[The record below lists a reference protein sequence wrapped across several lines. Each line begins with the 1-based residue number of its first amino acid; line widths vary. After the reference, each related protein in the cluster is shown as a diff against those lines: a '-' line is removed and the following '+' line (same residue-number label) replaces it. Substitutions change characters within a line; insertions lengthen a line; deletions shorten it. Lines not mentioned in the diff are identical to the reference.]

1 MDTDYGVP
9 GEVDRIQARV
19 SKMMDTGAGL
29 EEVETWRNT
38 FPVSDDALGQPG
50 LYELPATFG
59 VLPGES
65 DVNEAIVI
73 ELQALGSG
81 TDQTL
86 VSRRVTTGFV
96 AGETRLIRMALYRA
110 CAEMV
115 CPERETCGCPGA
127 AACAEPS
134 CVSAIVNPEE
144 LEPVSNPGVLPEDA
158 GIPIPDA
165 GVPDGSVPDGGVIS
179 CEPPLTLCGM
189 NCVNPQGDPRYCG
202 DCETA
207 CPRGYVCE
215 AGSCIDPGDCR
226 MNGAGCSGF
235 TYCDEDTGDCLPGC
249 VEAQQCNGAHE
260 VCDNDLH
267 ECVCASDFE
276 RCDGICVNTQIDP
289 SYCGECTLS
298 CPQGQICVAGMC
310 GDPGD
315 CRTNAVG
322 CGGFTYCD
330 EATGE
335 CLRGCE
341 ADEQCVGG
349 NEECDTVLHECVCEP
364 GFHLCGAVCVDDLDV
379 SSCGGL
385 CTPCSAPPN
394 ASPICDL
401 GTCDFVCDETY
412 VACGQL
418 CCPTSCPP
426 GQALYNGSCAEVHL
440 QTVDETGTVGEF
452 SSLAL
457 DVAGRAHI
465 AYYANSGRDLGYSA
479 QQVDDSWIS
488 QRPDGKDE
496 VGKHSS
502 IAVDPEGVLHIAY
515 YNASQKNLMLAT
527 NWFAAIWTVQT
538 VDDTDDVGEYA
549 SLAFDA
555 AGDPHIS
562 YYDRNNKDLMYAT
575 RQGVGPWAIEA
586 VDFED
591 DVGEHTSLALS
602 PSGAVHISYYDSG
615 GKDLKHASQT
625 SDGSWR
631 TQTVDSVGDVGKYT
645 SLAFDPTGVP
655 HISYYADTGRNLRFA
670 SADDMGAWTSQS
682 VDSVGDV
689 GKFTSLAFDARG
701 GARIS
706 YYYESGR
713 DLRHALGLPGETW
726 VLRTVDSVGDVGRY
740 TSIAVDGLGQAHISY
755 YDVTNSDLKYAI
767 IAAPE

>member
-81 TDQTL
+81 TDQAL

-215 AGSCIDPGDCR
+215 EGSCIDPGDCR
-226 MNGAGCSGF
+226 MN
-235 TYCDEDTGDCLPGC
+235 
-249 VEAQQCNGAHE
+249 
-260 VCDNDLH
+260 
-267 ECVCASDFE
+267 
-276 RCDGICVNTQIDP
+276 
-289 SYCGECTLS
+289 
-298 CPQGQICVAGMC
+298 
-310 GDPGD
+310 
-315 CRTNAVG
+315 AVG
-322 CGGFTYCD
+322 CSGFTYCD

-341 ADEQCVGG
+341 ADEQCVGA

-379 SSCGGL
+379 SSCGDL

-502 IAVDPEGVLHIAY
+502 IAVDPEGVLRIAY

-562 YYDRNNKDLMYAT
+562 YYHRNNKDLMYAT

-591 DVGEHTSLALS
+591 DVGQHTSLALS

-726 VLRTVDSVGDVGRY
+726 VLRTVDSVGDVGHY

-755 YDVTNSDLKYAI
+755 YDVTNSNLKYAI